1 MNLTRERVS
10 TTYYA
15 RKPLLF
21 GLINRI
27 MVLGWSSLLIL
38 FFILVATANSAAAFT
53 FLQFTKSKIAFT
65 SLNNRQLRSSAD
77 NNDTATS
84 SNKNINI
91 DELTTT
97 TTTRRSFFSSSV
109 PFCCAASTLCGITST
124 VEEDTTTAWA
134 AEEDPTAAIEQAFRD
149 IRKELYGEEFT
160 DMGKGGGI
168 LFLKKLI
175 LNQEWAKIKEFTKF
189 YDAEFR
195 KVKLGKARKL
205 FTNKKLKE
213 EALQLSNAIT
223 FDLIGI
229 NKASRVSNT
238 EEALRYWEELKQD
251 IEKFLLLQSK

>member
-1 MNLTRERVS
+1 
-10 TTYYA
+10 
-15 RKPLLF
+15 
-21 GLINRI
+21 
-27 MVLGWSSLLIL
+27 MVIGWCSLLLI
-38 FFILVATANSAAAFT
+38 ILVATANSAAAFT
-53 FLQFTKSKIAFT
+53 FLQVTKSRLALASFNY
-65 SLNNRQLRSSAD
+65 LQLRSSTGD
-77 NNDTATS
+77 YDTATN
-84 SNKNINI
+84 SNRNINI
-91 DELTTT
+91 DDVT

-109 PFCCAASTLCGITST
+109 PFCCAASTLCGIAST

-134 AEEDPTAAIEQAFRD
+134 ADEDPAVVIEQAFRD

-205 FTNKKLKE
+205 FTDKKIKE

-229 NKASRVSNT
+229 NKSSRVSNT
-238 EEALRYWEELKQD
+238 EEALRYWEELTQD
-251 IEKFLLLQSK
+251 IEKFLLLQNK